1 MSKFKIKN
9 IFFTFI
15 CFSLFFSNANASKWG
30 TGELKLTDF
39 AIQSLQ
45 RYLSE
50 RNPLRASITIDGDG
64 LYWFYCPEARCTPGP
79 NNLLLSK
86 CKSYYKKPCKMFI
99 LRKSI
104 KWENGINPG
113 GKEARLRGDMTLG
126 ELKEKLTQLG
136 FYGDINAS
144 ASKKTGGKK
153 QIKGDISEKLENL
166 NKLYESGA
174 LTKEEF
180 SKAKKKIL
188 K

>member
-1 MSKFKIKN
+1 MLKFKIKS
-9 IFFTFI
+9 IFVIFL
-15 CFSLFFSNANASKWG
+15 CYSLFFSNANATKWG
-30 TGELKLTDF
+30 SGELKLNDP
-39 AIQSLQ
+39 AIRMLQ
-45 RYLSE
+45 RYLNE
-50 RNPLRASITIDGDG
+50 RNPSRASITTDGDG
-64 LYWFYCPEARCTPGP
+64 LYWYYCPEARCSPGP

-86 CKSYYKKPCKMFI
+86 CKNYYKKSCNMFI
-99 LRKSI
+99 LRKTI

-113 GKEARLRGDMTLG
+113 GKEAKLRSNMTLG

-136 FYGDINAS
+136 FYGDTNIS
-144 ASKKTGGKK
+144 TSKKTGEKK
-153 QIKGDISEKLENL
+153 QIEGDISEKLKNL